1 MMDQGM
7 RHAFMKPPELIQAL
21 DENGLYRAAFGT
33 YPRRKNRAGVVRQG
47 DPEIPGL
54 RKLFSMENLI
64 RPRLVHGTPQLHS
77 VPNGV
82 EPRDALNG
90 RFDVLG
96 RPSVYRLDRVH
107 HFQPRQLFQDQNRS
121 RMIRSSTVKPRSEST
136 ETSIILLV
144 DREFASIT
152 PGQAQTIGETLV
164 GAAESGTAQCC

>member
-1 MMDQGM
+1 ASEYEGSSIEIIMEQLM

-47 DPEIPGL
+47 NPKIPGL

-82 EPRDALNG
+82 EPRDSLNG
-90 RFDVLG
+90 RFDVG
-96 RPSVYRLDRVH
+96 RASC
-107 HFQPRQLFQDQNRS
+107 
-121 RMIRSSTVKPRSEST
+121 
-136 ETSIILLV
+136 
-144 DREFASIT
+144 RE
-152 PGQAQTIGETLV
+152 
-164 GAAESGTAQCC
+164 